1 MRRVQN
7 SKGGRQAGRAFGLG
21 KYRLAASILLVM
33 VFAASAAA
41 RQRAAERCD
50 NATPPKAGTER
61 RIVVSIPDRRIAV
74 IENGRVVLKFHVSV
88 GAPGSPSPEGEFRV
102 INRVM
107 NPVYDHPG
115 EVIPAG
121 PGNPVGPRWIGLSIK
136 GYGIHGTNEPWL
148 IGRRVSHG
156 CIRLR
161 NRDVKILF
169 AHVRVGDA
177 VELLATRDEETAQ
190 LFGRGVARVLVA
202 SATEPQ
208 QPVSAQAAVP
218 ADARVR

>member
-1 MRRVQN
+1 MRRMQN
-7 SKGGRQAGRAFGLG
+7 GKGERQAEGAFG

-41 RQRAAERCD
+41 RQRAVERCD
-50 NATPPKAGTER
+50 NATPPKVGTER

-74 IENGRVVLKFHVSV
+74 VENGRVVLKFRVSV
-88 GAPGSPSPEGEFRV
+88 GAPGSRSPVGEFHV

-107 NPVYDHPG
+107 NPVYYHPG

-136 GYGIHGTNEPWL
+136 GYGIHGTNEPRL

-169 AHVRVGDA
+169 ARVRVGDA
-177 VELLATRDEETAQ
+177 VELHATRDEETAQ
-190 LFGRGVARVLVA
+190 LFGTGVERVLVA
-202 SATEPQ
+202 SATGPP
-208 QPVSAQAAVP
+208 PVSAQASVT